1 MSKERAQRR
10 AEREREAA
18 VLAAARAAEA
28 ERRERRDARV
38 RALTSRLPKRRRG
51 PAGILAERRRK
62 QNGALVAVLVALNV
76 LLWVFSDDWAL
87 RLAGVVVSLLAA
99 PVLHTLLF
107 RRS

>member
-28 ERRERRDARV
+28 ERKQRRDARV
-38 RALTSRLPKRRRG
+38 RAVTSKLPTRRRG

-76 LLWVFSDDWAL
+76 LVWIFSDDWAL
-87 RLAGVVVSLLAA
+87 RLAALVVSLLAA

>member
-10 AEREREAA
+10 AERERQAA

-28 ERRERRDARV
+28 ERKERRDARV
-38 RALTSRLPKRRRG
+38 RAVTSRLPARRRG

-76 LLWVFSDDWAL
+76 LVWIFSDDWAL
-87 RLAGVVVSLLAA
+87 RLAALVVSLLAA